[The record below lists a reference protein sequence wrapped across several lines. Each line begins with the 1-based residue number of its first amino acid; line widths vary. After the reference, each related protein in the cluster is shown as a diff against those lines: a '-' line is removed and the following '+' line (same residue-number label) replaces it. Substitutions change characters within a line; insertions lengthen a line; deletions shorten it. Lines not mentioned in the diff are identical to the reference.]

1 MEGEKEMGKNEA
13 LFFYLKK
20 MKRRKVKQK
29 ERKKEREKERQG
41 EKLSFRKA

>member
-29 ERKKEREKERQG
+29 ERKKREKERKTG
-41 EKLSFRKA
+41 RKIIL